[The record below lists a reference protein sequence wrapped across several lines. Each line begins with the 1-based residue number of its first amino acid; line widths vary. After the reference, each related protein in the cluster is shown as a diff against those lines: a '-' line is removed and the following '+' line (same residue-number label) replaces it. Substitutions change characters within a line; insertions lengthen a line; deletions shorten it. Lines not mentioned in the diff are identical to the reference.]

1 MEFPICS
8 FDLRTGVLCPKCE
21 RKLQTGE
28 ITQLDIKVMQVLSE
42 VERLMPQLSSTTYVK
57 SVEHDG
63 NVYIVFNDGDL
74 SKLNPAQQAAVRKKI
89 SEAMK
94 MRVKLLENSRD
105 PYVFIQ
111 KLLAPARI
119 AAINKIWLPD
129 QTEETRVVLE
139 DERSLRIDPVAA
151 ALLVDIIKG
160 LKIRLG
166 FRRRFVRAGPRTH

>member
-1 MEFPICS
+1 LEFPICS

-57 SVEHDG
+57 SVEHNG

-89 SEAMK
+89 SEAMN

-139 DERSLRIDPVAA
+139 DERSLRIDPAAA
-151 ALLVDIIKG
+151 ALLVDTIKG

-166 FRRRFVRAGPRTH
+166 FRRRFVRAGPKTH

>member
-57 SVEHDG
+57 SVEHNG

-89 SEAMK
+89 SEAMN

-139 DERSLRIDPVAA
+139 DERSLRIDPAAA
-151 ALLVDIIKG
+151 ALLVDTIKG

-166 FRRRFVRAGPRTH
+166 FRRRFVRAGPKTH

>member
-8 FDLRTGVLCPKCE
+8 FDLRTGVLCPRCE

-57 SVEHDG
+57 SVEHNG
-63 NVYIVFNDGDL
+63 NVYIVFNEGDL

-89 SEAMK
+89 SEAMN

-139 DERSLRIDPVAA
+139 DERSLRIDPAAA
-151 ALLVDIIKG
+151 ALLVDTIKG

-166 FRRRFVRAGPRTH
+166 FRRRFVRAGPKTH